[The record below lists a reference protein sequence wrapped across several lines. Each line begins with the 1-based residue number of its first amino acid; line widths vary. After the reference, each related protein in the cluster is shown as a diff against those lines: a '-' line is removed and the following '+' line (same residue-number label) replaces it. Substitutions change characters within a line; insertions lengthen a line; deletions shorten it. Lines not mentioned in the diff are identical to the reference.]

1 MKNEIDG
8 RIKIV
13 ELQIQKSLDEMV
25 ELQKELTD
33 LYEIRDNS
41 TILQRYYKSPRGTVF
56 IKLRR
61 VKNTST
67 FGVSYY
73 AAVIN
78 LIEMT
83 ANYNETIVIDN
94 QYFKDYIPIEKE
106 EFDNACLTFYNKIK
120 DEIKD

>member
-41 TILQRYYKSPRGTVF
+41 TTLQRYYKSPRGTVF

>member
-8 RIKIV
+8 KIKIL
-13 ELQIQKSLDEMV
+13 ELQIQKSLNEMT

-41 TILQRYYKSPRGTVF
+41 TSLHRYYKDPGGKVF

-73 AAVIN
+73 AAVVN

-83 ANYNETIVIDN
+83 ANYNETIVIDGH
-94 QYFKDYIPIEKE
+94 YFEDCTPIEKE
-106 EFDNACLTFYNKIK
+106 EFDNACLTFYTKFK

>member
-41 TILQRYYKSPRGTVF
+41 TTLQRYYKSPRGTVF

-94 QYFKDYIPIEKE
+94 QYFKDCIPIEKE